1 MTKIIK
7 TILTFILICVIIIL
21 IWEYVVPSI
30 SNPFKV
36 KTIETSHSLILKE
49 IKMIGN
55 LELASYHFNDIVEQ
69 KLVRDFLPD
78 PKALLIVHGEA
89 VGCINLTSIVKEDIE
104 TKDDTLFVTLPQPN
118 VCHFKIDHAKSKIYD
133 SEYAFMNEDLLFE
146 EAFKSAEKKLL
157 QSAIE
162 SGILNSTKENALKV
176 LSPLFEKISDKPVQL
191 RFSEE

>member
-7 TILTFILICVIIIL
+7 TVITSILLCIIIIL
-21 IWEYVVPSI
+21 TWEYVVPSI
-30 SNPFKV
+30 SNPFKI
-36 KTIETSHSLILKE
+36 KTIKTTHFLILKE

-89 VGCINLTSIVKEDIE
+89 VGCIDLTKILLDDIQ
-104 TKDDTLFVTLPQPN
+104 TLGDTLFITLPQPH
-118 VCHFKIDHAKSKIYD
+118 VCHFKIDHSKSKIYD
-133 SEYAFMNEDLLFE
+133 SEYAFLNEDLLYE

-162 SGILNSTKENALKV
+162 SGILKTTKENASKV
-176 LSPLFEKISDKPVQL
+176 LIPLFEKISDKPVQL
-191 RFSEE
+191 RFSK

>member
-7 TILTFILICVIIIL
+7 TVITSILLCIIIIL
-21 IWEYVVPSI
+21 TWEYVVPSI
-30 SNPFKV
+30 SNPFKI
-36 KTIETSHSLILKE
+36 KTIKTTHSLILKE

-89 VGCINLTSIVKEDIE
+89 VGCIDLTKILLDDIQ
-104 TKDDTLFVTLPQPN
+104 TLGDTLFITLPQPH
-118 VCHFKIDHAKSKIYD
+118 VCHFKIDHSKSKIYD
-133 SEYAFMNEDLLFE
+133 SEYAFLNEDLLYE

-162 SGILNSTKENALKV
+162 SGILKTTKENASKV
-176 LSPLFEKISDKPVQL
+176 LIPLFEKISDKPVQL
-191 RFSEE
+191 RFSK

>member
-7 TILTFILICVIIIL
+7 TVITSILLCIIIIL
-21 IWEYVVPSI
+21 TWEYVVPSI
-30 SNPFKV
+30 SNPFKI
-36 KTIETSHSLILKE
+36 KTIKTTHFLILKE

-89 VGCINLTSIVKEDIE
+89 VGCINLTKILLDDIQ
-104 TKDDTLFVTLPQPN
+104 TLGDTLFITLPQPH
-118 VCHFKIDHAKSKIYD
+118 VCHFKIDHSKSKIYD
-133 SEYAFMNEDLLFE
+133 SEYAFLNEDLLYE

-162 SGILNSTKENALKV
+162 SGILKTTKENASKV
-176 LSPLFEKISDKPVQL
+176 LIPLFEKISDKPVQL
-191 RFSEE
+191 RFSK